1 MELNDIAE
9 MLCRNLISEGFII
22 QRYDAYSSN
31 SIYLKLDYGACNSIR
46 ISDHPGKKYLK
57 YRYNIGPYVKEFQ
70 EVKDKFP
77 RIYYRETKSQS
88 LLKRIIRDKSG
99 KLQYYGKEKY
109 KKFMEEN
116 RIKNMNSKGFWSQA
130 ELVDPELYKEEKRMS
145 KVICIAGESGSG
157 KTTSMRNLDP
167 KSTYYI
173 DADKKG
179 LSWKGW
185 RKQYNK
191 ENKNY
196 LACDDANVVRQ
207 YIKRIAEACPSVK
220 VIVVDTINGL
230 MVADE
235 MRRSKEKGYDK
246 W

>member
-1 MELNDIAE
+1 
-9 MLCRNLISEGFII
+9 
-22 QRYDAYSSN
+22 
-31 SIYLKLDYGACNSIR
+31 
-46 ISDHPGKKYLK
+46 
-57 YRYNIGPYVKEFQ
+57 
-70 EVKDKFP
+70 
-77 RIYYRETKSQS
+77 
-88 LLKRIIRDKSG
+88 
-99 KLQYYGKEKY
+99 
-109 KKFMEEN
+109 
-116 RIKNMNSKGFWSQA
+116 
-130 ELVDPELYKEEKRMS
+130 MS
-145 KVICIAGESGSG
+145 RVICIAGESGSG

-185 RKQYNK
+185 RKAYNK

-196 LACDDANVVRQ
+196 IRCDDANIVRV
-207 YIKRIAEACPSVK
+207 YIRKLAESQPHIK

-246 W
+246 WVDLAACVWDLVCECYDYRDDLTIVFTAHTQTDHDENGYMFTRIKTSGKKLDKIVLESKFTTVLLSKCVDGRYLFETQARNSTAKSPMGAFDTFEIENDIVEIIKALEEF